1 MSRIDNRSFSFVR
14 FVLVPFVLVRCRLER
29 NFMKVTIEQV
39 IRDLPAV
46 DALLMQP
53 HTISFVD
60 ESDTELP
67 DEMDITIT
75 CDSISVDD
83 VRISIMFPD
92 GYIADY
98 EIQSDCY
105 HRITII

>member
-1 MSRIDNRSFSFVR
+1 MN
-14 FVLVPFVLVRCRLER
+14 
-29 NFMKVTIEQV
+29 VTIKQV

-53 HTISFVD
+53 HTVSFVD
-60 ESDTELP
+60 GDILVDGSDTELP
-67 DEMDITIT
+67 DEMDITIM

-83 VRISIMFPD
+83 TRISIMFPD
-92 GYIADY
+92 GYIGDY

-105 HRITII
+105 HTIEIL

>member
-1 MSRIDNRSFSFVR
+1 MN
-14 FVLVPFVLVRCRLER
+14 
-29 NFMKVTIEQV
+29 VTIKQV
-39 IRDLPAV
+39 IKDLPAV

-60 ESDTELP
+60 GDVFVDGSDTELP

-83 VRISIMFPD
+83 TRISIMFPD

-105 HRITII
+105 HSIVII

>member
-1 MSRIDNRSFSFVR
+1 MN
-14 FVLVPFVLVRCRLER
+14 
-29 NFMKVTIEQV
+29 VTIEQV

-53 HTISFVD
+53 HAVSFVYGD
-60 ESDTELP
+60 ILVDGNDTELP
-67 DEMDITIT
+67 DEMDITIM

-92 GYIADY
+92 GYVGDY

>member
-1 MSRIDNRSFSFVR
+1 MN
-14 FVLVPFVLVRCRLER
+14 
-29 NFMKVTIEQV
+29 VTIKQV
-39 IRDLPAV
+39 IKDLPAV

-53 HTISFVD
+53 HTMLFVD
-60 ESDTELP
+60 GDIFVDGSDTELP
-67 DEMDITIT
+67 DEMDITII

-83 VRISIMFPD
+83 TRISIMFPD

-105 HRITII
+105 HCIKII

>member
-1 MSRIDNRSFSFVR
+1 MN
-14 FVLVPFVLVRCRLER
+14 
-29 NFMKVTIEQV
+29 VTIKQV
-39 IRDLPAV
+39 IKDLPAV

-60 ESDTELP
+60 GDILVDGSDTELP
-67 DEMDITIT
+67 DEMNITIM

-83 VRISIMFPD
+83 TRISIMFPD

-105 HRITII
+105 HSITII